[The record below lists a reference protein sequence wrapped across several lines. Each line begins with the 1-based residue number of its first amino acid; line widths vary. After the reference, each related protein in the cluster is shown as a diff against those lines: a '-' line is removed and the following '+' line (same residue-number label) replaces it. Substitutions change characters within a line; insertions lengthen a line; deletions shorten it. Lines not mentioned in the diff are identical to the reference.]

1 MYRYKKYTPKHMKP
15 KPSRA
20 QRVAAGAMSTVLG
33 ISMSIPFG
41 ATAALADEV
50 NGQATEPDAT
60 TQEGKSQTAKKE
72 VVYTKTDATGNK
84 SGIYVVNYWNTQAEE
99 EVSDPGTYTQ
109 VQNLSTTDALSDE
122 GGAVQVTTTAGAPF
136 YYQGDLDASTQL
148 PWNVS
153 LTYRLDGKV
162 VSPDQ
167 LAGQDGDLDIELKV
181 DSLDDDSATSDFAKS
196 FLLQAQGTFN
206 NDNLAMDDTDGAT
219 VATSG
224 NNTVLTYLVLPGES
238 GDWHIKGKATD
249 FTYSGWQI
257 AAMPLD
263 LAVDINDY
271 DTSQLTDA
279 AGELEDGT
287 SQLADGAAALKAGLS
302 QLDDGASSAPTG
314 SNKLAD
320 GAAQLADGTAQA
332 VSGSASAAAGGSQV
346 ASGASDLYA
355 GLGKLQSQGTSQVA
369 AGAAGL
375 KASLD
380 AKADDF
386 VQLQNGAYLVYQGV
400 DTTYTTLSQ
409 TLPGTLAETSK
420 ELATAKTT
428 LGDISGK
435 MKTISGTLS
444 KLPTDTITTQGEAV
458 AADLQGLSALG
469 NVSSVG
475 TQLTTIGQNVGA
487 AAQSAGSAAKDA
499 GTAAKSA
506 KSASDDAEAVA
517 TALKSIDTAGM
528 TDAQKKAIA
537 DAATKAG
544 TVATEAGTAATNAST
559 AAQSAQTSAVTLVG
573 KDQKSGVVGDL
584 TAVGSTL
591 SAAQQAVS
599 ADSQA
604 KLKTDTATLVGTL
617 TALQSTASGLTT
629 TATEA
634 TNKANGLID
643 SSTTMVT
650 NLQTQMTGMSSQVSD
665 LKKLDDGAKSLYN
678 GTKEL
683 TDSLTTVQTD
693 ANGTPTSIYG
703 AASALASG
711 SATVDK
717 NVKDN
722 VIPGAKKLAVGASAL
737 STGLDTLSSG
747 STQLNDGAKQ
757 VASGSSQLSSGLST
771 LKDGTA
777 SAYDGSV
784 QLSDGATELADAVSG
799 IDQKVLD
806 EVQDTIDE
814 KLGKNYALH
823 SFVDPSNTNV
833 EEVQFVYVVS
843 GVSTDD
849 SSSNQKASDDSS
861 TQDQSF
867 ADRLG
872 ALFSDDKKDE

>member
-20 QRVAAGAMSTVLG
+20 QRVAVGAMSTVLG

-50 NGQATEPDAT
+50 NGQSTEPDAT

-122 GGAVQVTTTAGAPF
+122 GGAVKVTTTAGAPF

-263 LAVDINDY
+263 LAIDINDY

-279 AGELEDGT
+279 AGDLEDGT

-302 QLDDGASSAPTG
+302 QLDDGASSALTG

-332 VSGSASAAAGGSQV
+332 VSGSASAAAGANQLSSGLSQLQAGTSQLSAGATKLTSKLDGQKNQLETLKSGSQQVYEGTKAVQSTLQEKLPNALRDMKMALYGKDGKGGINGQVSSIKSNV
-346 ASGASDLYA
+346 AELEDESTGMPAFKKDAEAALTMSQSASNAIGGLTTSLGQLPDKLNGQQGSIKSAAYTAADQAGTAKTDAGKASGEASAASTAIQAQIDALKTAKDNAQDDATKSSIQSAIDGLEKAKKSAVAAASDAKDAATAAGTAQAYAQGASD
-355 GLGKLQSQGTSQVA
+355 
-369 AGAAGL
+369 GAD
-375 KASLD
+375 KVSTE
-380 AKADDF
+380 
-386 VQLQNGAYLVYQGV
+386 V
-400 DTTYTTLSQ
+400 
-409 TLPGTLAETSK
+409 
-420 ELATAKTT
+420 
-428 LGDISGK
+428 
-435 MKTISGTLS
+435 
-444 KLPTDTITTQGEAV
+444 TTQLNDA
-458 AADLQGLSALG
+458 QQALKG
-469 NVSSVG
+469 
-475 TQLTTIGQNVGA
+475 
-487 AAQSAGSAAKDA
+487 
-499 GTAAKSA
+499 
-506 KSASDDAEAVA
+506 A
-517 TALKSIDTAGM
+517 TALK
-528 TDAQKKAIA
+528 AQLDKVNSEGEALL
-537 DAATKAG
+537 TKADS
-544 TVATEAGTAATNAST
+544 TISKADSALTATDQVMSSAQGQLKELNNASG
-559 AAQSAQTSAVTLVG
+559 QIGELVYYAG
-573 KDQKSGVVGDL
+573 K
-584 TAVGSTL
+584 
-591 SAAQQAVS
+591 
-599 ADSQA
+599 
-604 KLKTDTATLVGTL
+604 
-617 TALQSTASGLTT
+617 
-629 TATEA
+629 
-634 TNKANGLID
+634 
-643 SSTTMVT
+643 
-650 NLQTQMTGMSSQVSD
+650 VSD
-665 LKKLDDGAKSLYN
+665 
-678 GTKEL
+678 GT
-683 TDSLTTVQTD
+683 TNVVDSLTQETYD
-693 ANGTPTSIYG
+693 SNGQATSLL
-703 AASALASG
+703 AAAMAIKSG
-711 SATVDK
+711 SAQVDQYTTQAA
-717 NVKDN
+717 N
-722 VIPGAKKLAVGASAL
+722 GAAKLAS
-737 STGLDTLSSG
+737 GLDTLSSG

-757 VASGSSQLSSGLST
+757 VASGSSQLASGLST
-771 LKDGTA
+771 LKDGTG

-849 SSSNQKASDDSS
+849 SSSDQKASDDSS
-861 TQDQSF
+861 TQNQSF
-867 ADRLG
+867 VDRLTG
-872 ALFSDDKKDE
+872 LFSDDKKDE